1 MVTRSIGGLP
11 GAVTCRCAD
20 EKFDF
25 VEDLASAVN
34 HCVFETL
41 KGIVRLPF
49 NILSTDF
56 VHDDVV
62 ERIIEMNESVPVGQ
76 SLAVTEQ
83 GYASIDETLLET
95 QTITSLS
102 STFDVPIPMMPP
114 VEIRETST

>member
-1 MVTRSIGGLP
+1 MVARSVGGLP
-11 GAVTCRCAD
+11 GAVTSRCAD

-25 VEDLASAVN
+25 VEDMASAVN

-62 ERIIEMNESVPVGQ
+62 QRIIELNESVPVGNSVAATQ
-76 SLAVTEQ
+76 SFHEA
-83 GYASIDETLLET
+83 DETFDN
-95 QTITSLS
+95 QTLTSLS
-102 STFDVPIPMMPP
+102 TTFDVPMPVMPP
-114 VEIRETST
+114 IQVRETST